1 MRDGKAVAEELA
13 LIEPES
19 IPAGQSNERW
29 RPMHW
34 LPRLR
39 IFRNPLEEFSFTQNA
54 AARSRTTVWLACK
67 RRGQLTG
74 HPEEDARQ
82 AFKQG
87 LRTFLLPIRD
97 PETVEHEIVEMLAW
111 YAALPESGEW
121 LRYGTP
127 EQEIVDESGE
137 LYRSDLVVDDGK
149 RITVVE
155 YKTGAPTP
163 AHEIQLQ
170 RYMRLISKA
179 APRPVRGVLVYLD
192 LKRLDYKQLQT

>member
-1 MRDGKAVAEELA
+1 M
-13 LIEPES
+13 
-19 IPAGQSNERW
+19 PANGGA
-29 RPMHW
+29 
-34 LPRLR
+34 
-39 IFRNPLEEFSFTQNA
+39 TD
-54 AARSRTTVWLACK
+54 
-67 RRGQLTG
+67 G

-87 LRTFLLPIRD
+87 LRTFPLPIRD

-111 YAALPESGEW
+111 YAALPEAGEW

-127 EQEIVDESGE
+127 EQEIIDESGE

>member
-1 MRDGKAVAEELA
+1 
-13 LIEPES
+13 
-19 IPAGQSNERW
+19 
-29 RPMHW
+29 
-34 LPRLR
+34 
-39 IFRNPLEEFSFTQNA
+39 
-54 AARSRTTVWLACK
+54 
-67 RRGQLTG
+67 
-74 HPEEDARQ
+74 
-82 AFKQG
+82 
-87 LRTFLLPIRD
+87 
-97 PETVEHEIVEMLAW
+97 MLAW
-111 YAALPESGEW
+111 YAALPEAGEL

-127 EQEIVDESGE
+127 EQEIIDESGE

>member
-1 MRDGKAVAEELA
+1 M
-13 LIEPES
+13 
-19 IPAGQSNERW
+19 
-29 RPMHW
+29 
-34 LPRLR
+34 R
-39 IFRNPLEEFSFTQNA
+39 IFRNPLEEFSFTQKRRGTFA
-54 AARSRTTVWLACK
+54 HHCLACLQTA
-67 RRGQLTG
+67 GQLTG

-87 LRTFLLPIRD
+87 LRTFPLPIRD

-111 YAALPESGEW
+111 YAALPEAGEW

-192 LKRLDYKQLQT
+192 LKRLDYKQLLT